1 RFYEPL
7 PSGPYKGK
15 AADRTSVRESVQEY
29 YEEAGWDEN
38 GVPKSET
45 LKKLGLGDID
55 KALRKLRK
63 KS

>member
-1 RFYEPL
+1 L

-15 AADRTSVRESVQEY
+15 AADRTSVRENVQKY
-29 YEEAGWDEN
+29 YQKAGWDEN

-45 LKKLGLGDID
+45 LKKLELGDVD

-63 KS
+63 